1 MGSQQQQRGRA
12 IEADGRAWQNTQ
24 GWGEDPDSKSVA
36 RWQTPQAHLD
46 PCQLHPPR
54 GSPDL
59 PVQRSIGDEIRDRR
73 SMNLDSFAPRI
84 TFQKRSAQE
93 GPPVYEPESEAKPRT
108 KSAKRNARKKK
119 KPLQALSINAIQKI
133 D

>member
-54 GSPDL
+54 GSPVL
-59 PVQRSIGDEIRDRR
+59 PVQRSIGMFSLGSSTLVR
-73 SMNLDSFAPRI
+73 SSSTGNFYRLHGISRE
-84 TFQKRSAQE
+84 RWE
-93 GPPVYEPESEAKPRT
+93 
-108 KSAKRNARKKK
+108 
-119 KPLQALSINAIQKI
+119 LLLSSSLSLK
-133 D
+133 